1 MNRFAMIAPFL
12 LLAFP
17 SLGDAQEYEPDFELP
32 ESAEL
37 IVVYIATSNCVGN
50 LYPRLD
56 SAIHQMKIVLSKRA
70 EASGIGFGAIG
81 VAAQWSV
88 EDGLAY
94 LLEGESNAG
103 KKDFGAWDE
112 VHAGRNWINASAI
125 NYIWREIQG
134 RPAVP
139 QVVVLERTILTGS
152 RIEVGPDQFLAR
164 YVGSE
169 EIVAWVDNAMP
180 LSNSAYLVS
189 GQSETDAQPVR

>member
-1 MNRFAMIAPFL
+1 MRRFTTTALLL
-12 LLAFP
+12 LLALP
-17 SLGDAQEYEPDFELP
+17 HVGEAQEYEPDFELP

-50 LYPRLD
+50 FHPRLD
-56 SAIHQMKIVLSKRA
+56 SAIHRMKIVLSKRA
-70 EASGIGFGAIG
+70 ETSGIGFGAIG

-88 EDGLAY
+88 QEGLAY
-94 LLEGESNAG
+94 LLEGQSSAG

-125 NYIWREIQG
+125 DYIWRDIQG
-134 RPAVP
+134 RASVP
-139 QVVVLERTILTGS
+139 QIIILERTIVTGS
-152 RIEVGPDQFLAR
+152 RIEVGRDQFLAR

-180 LSNSAYLVS
+180 LPSSKYLVS